1 MRGNAGDVLFYKRE
15 REGVTLEPDK
25 KKGLA
30 AKDLAF
36 SIVLIIFSIYIIVT
50 SLGLK
55 YFNTFIDG
63 AGFFPL
69 IIGCVM
75 LVLGIVLLYVA
86 VRCGGV
92 KELKK
97 SLSNESVTS
106 FVKSDK
112 TLRVIILIAM
122 MVIYMYVLVGRIHFI
137 LATSIYIFANYL
149 YLGACQKGKFLPA
162 WLKAIL
168 ISVIA
173 SVATYYMMKL
183 FLGITLP

>member
-63 AGFFPL
+63 ADACSGYRSSV
-69 IIGCVM
+69 CSRQM
-75 LVLGIVLLYVA
+75 RRCEGI
-86 VRCGGV
+86 
-92 KELKK
+92 KE
-97 SLSNESVTS
+97 V
-106 FVKSDK
+106 FVK
-112 TLRVIILIAM
+112 
-122 MVIYMYVLVGRIHFI
+122 
-137 LATSIYIFANYL
+137 
-149 YLGACQKGKFLPA
+149 
-162 WLKAIL
+162 
-168 ISVIA
+168 
-173 SVATYYMMKL
+173 
-183 FLGITLP
+183 